1 MTIQEDGK
9 GYLTFLQNLHY
20 KYIDLLSIELQNSE
34 EDTVR
39 ESITYRYN
47 INKAKLMYLQ
57 NNFRQFSQVVKTK
70 NPGLI
75 VQLEKTFKK
84 LSTEQSISV
93 GSTMRKSFRKS

>member
-1 MTIQEDGK
+1 MQ
-9 GYLTFLQNLHY
+9 
-20 KYIDLLSIELQNSE
+20 IDLQQSD
-34 EDTVR
+34 EDTIR

-84 LSTEQSISV
+84 LSSEQSISI